1 MQMKKQPPI
10 NAVYTWL
17 VWPNKKKKRKK
28 KAQVTHRWINFSSK
42 WTIYEFWGP
51 WLILS
56 ACGSGHGDGEC
67 KSRPDLSE
75 TPHCEA
81 WTWLCQHLMDRF
93 PLRSLLR
100 PRSPRRCCFKLRP
113 ACWLRPSPVVLFQ
126 RVLYCFRP
134 IVGGG
139 CGAHCAP
146 FLGVLSHSD
155 VLVYV
160 TGQFVRTATV
170 SRYGTPSF
178 PQSPA
183 PRHRARCFQTRRA
196 SVCVCV
202 REKNR
207 IDMSLW
213 VIGEKRKQTL
223 HE

>member
-1 MQMKKQPPI
+1 MLCTHGWFDQI
-10 NAVYTWL
+10 R
-17 VWPNKKKKRKK
+17 KKKKE
-28 KAQVTHRWINFSSK
+28 SSSNTQMNQFQQQMNHL
-42 WTIYEFWGP
+42 WVLGALADF
-51 WLILS
+51 S
-56 ACGSGHGDGEC
+56 ACGSVHGDVC

-113 ACWLRPSPVVLFQ
+113 ACWLRPCPVVLFQ

-139 CGAHCAP
+139 CGAHCAR

>member
-1 MQMKKQPPI
+1 MLCTHGWFDQI
-10 NAVYTWL
+10 R
-17 VWPNKKKKRKK
+17 KKKKKER
-28 KAQVTHRWINFSSK
+28 SSNTQMNQFQQQMNHL
-42 WTIYEFWGP
+42 WVLG
-51 WLILS
+51 
-56 ACGSGHGDGEC
+56 ACGHGDVC
-67 KSRPDLSE
+67 KSRPDLTE

-100 PRSPRRCCFKLRP
+100 PRSPRCCCFKLRP
-113 ACWLRPSPVVLFQ
+113 ACWLRPCPVVLFQ

-183 PRHRARCFQTRRA
+183 PRHRARCWILQSCKPGGRVCAFVWGRRI
-196 SVCVCV
+196 
-202 REKNR
+202 E
-207 IDMSLW
+207 
-213 VIGEKRKQTL
+213 
-223 HE
+223 